1 MSEILLRTEKLSKK
15 YGSRFALKDVDA
27 HIRQGDI
34 YGLIGRNGA
43 GKTTLMKIINN
54 QIHQTSGSVF
64 FAGDGLK
71 KARGRHLIGALVE
84 SPTLYPDCSAREN
97 LEYKCA
103 ALGIKHRKSEI
114 QTLLETVELADTGKK
129 KARQFSLGMKQRLGI
144 ALALVGNP
152 DVLMLDEPINGM
164 DPQGIAGIREM
175 LVRLNKE
182 KGTTILISSH
192 ILDELGKFA
201 TTYGIIKD
209 GLLLTEFTRAQL
221 EEENLSSILIRSPEM
236 DRVLAALREKMPV
249 PDSALQPDGTLTL
262 KENTAHHRDISRMLF
277 DSGIYLEEF
286 HVQHQTLEEYFMKL
300 TGGAEIA

>member
-1 MSEILLRTEKLSKK
+1 MADTLLRTEKLSKK
-15 YGSRFALKDVDA
+15 YGSRFALKDVDV
-27 HIRQGDI
+27 HIRKGDI

-54 QIHQTSGSVF
+54 QIHQTSGNVYY
-64 FAGDGLK
+64 GGNLK
-71 KARGRHLIGALVE
+71 KDRGQLIGALVE
-84 SPTLYPDCSAREN
+84 SPNLYLDCSAREN
-97 LEYKCA
+97 LVYKCIT
-103 ALGIKHRKSEI
+103 LGIKQRNAQI
-114 QTLLETVELADTGKK
+114 QNLLDIVELADTGKK
-129 KARQFSLGMKQRLGI
+129 KAKQFSLGMKQRLGI
-144 ALALVGNP
+144 ALALVGDP

-164 DPQGIAGIREM
+164 DPQGIASIREM

-182 KGTTILISSH
+182 RGTTILISSH

-209 GLLLTEFTRAQL
+209 GLLLTEFNRAQL
-221 EEENLSSILIRSPEM
+221 EEENLSSIQIRSPQM
-236 DRVLAALREKMPV
+236 DRVQAVLTEKM
-249 PDSALQPDGTLTL
+249 ALDVSNLQKDGSLVL
-262 KENTAHHRDISRMLF
+262 HQHAAQHQDISRLLF

>member
-1 MSEILLRTEKLSKK
+1 MADTLLRTEKLSKK
-15 YGSRFALKDVDA
+15 YGSRFALKDVDV
-27 HIRQGDI
+27 HIRKGDI

-54 QIHQTSGSVF
+54 QIHQTSGNVYY
-64 FAGDGLK
+64 GGNLK
-71 KARGRHLIGALVE
+71 KDRGQLIGALVE
-84 SPTLYPDCSAREN
+84 SPNLYLDCSAREN
-97 LEYKCA
+97 LVYKCIT
-103 ALGIKHRKSEI
+103 LGIKQRNAQI
-114 QTLLETVELADTGKK
+114 QNLLDIVELADTGKK
-129 KARQFSLGMKQRLGI
+129 KAKQFSLGMKQRLGI
-144 ALALVGNP
+144 ALALVGDP

-164 DPQGIAGIREM
+164 DPQGIASIREM

-182 KGTTILISSH
+182 RGTTILISSH

-209 GLLLTEFTRAQL
+209 GLLLTEFNRAQL
-221 EEENLSSILIRSPEM
+221 EEENLSSIQIRSPQM
-236 DRVLAALREKMPV
+236 DRVQAVLTEKM
-249 PDSALQPDGTLTL
+249 ALDVSNLQQDGSLVL
-262 KENTAHHRDISRMLF
+262 HQHAAQHRDISRLLF

>member
-1 MSEILLRTEKLSKK
+1 MSETLLRTEKLSKK

-27 HIRQGDI
+27 HIRKGDI

-54 QIHQTSGSVF
+54 QIHQTSGSVY
-64 FAGDGLK
+64 FAGDTLAK
-71 KARGRHLIGALVE
+71 TRGKHLIGALVE
-84 SPTLYPDCSAREN
+84 SPNLYPDCSAREN
-97 LEYKCA
+97 LQYKCI
-103 ALGIKHRKSEI
+103 ALGIKQRGKQI
-114 QTLLETVELADTGKK
+114 QSLLEIVELADTGKK
-129 KARQFSLGMKQRLGI
+129 KAKQFSLGMKQRLGI
-144 ALALVGNP
+144 ALALVGDP

-164 DPQGIAGIREM
+164 DPQGIASIREM

-209 GLLLTEFTRAQL
+209 GMLLSEFTREALQ
-221 EEENLSSILIRSPEM
+221 EENLSSILIRSPEM

-249 PDSALQPDGTLTL
+249 EDSALQADGSLLL
-262 KENTAHHRDISRMLF
+262 KQNTARHRDISRLLF
-277 DSGIYLEEF
+277 DRGIYLEEF